1 MCITLHSAFFSCI
14 SDPVHILR
22 CTYTTHVYSFKCIAA
37 LLHYTAFVFFAA
49 FIRIT
54 STAHS
59 VLAYALHSIAYGR
72 ITTTDA
78 YYTHSISTHSKRI
91 YDTVHSSLTAYNICC
106 IRLHSLLTAYN
117 TCCIQTHCS
126 LHAFVGDRI
135 HTHTESY
142 THAAFVCGCICVH
155 SSLLHFQHL
164 HASAFA
170 LHSMFAAF
178 ILYRILVQSRRI
190 FGPMHSC
197 HLLHLLRLHPLRIH
211 LCVSCKDACTADAH
225 GCVQMHVDAHRR
237 ARMRIDASCKV
248 GCTQMCADV
257 CGCAWM
263 RENARRCA
271 RIHTNAH
278 AAESALMLQDVVE

>member
-59 VLAYALHSIAYGR
+59 VLAYPLHSIAYGR

-142 THAAFVCGCICVH
+142 THCILCLLHSFVTVFLCSRGASLVRCIHAICCICCGCILC
-155 SSLLHFQHL
+155 
-164 HASAFA
+164 ASTYVCRA
-170 LHSMFAAF
+170 
-178 ILYRILVQSRRI
+178 
-190 FGPMHSC
+190 
-197 HLLHLLRLHPLRIH
+197 
-211 LCVSCKDACTADAH
+211 K
-225 GCVQMHVDAHRR
+225 MHVP
-237 ARMRIDASCKV
+237 RMH
-248 GCTQMCADV
+248 TDV
-257 CGCAWM
+257 CRCVWM
-263 RENARRCA
+263 RMDAQERAPMRANTHKCTCCRKRSNASGC
-271 RIHTNAH
+271 
-278 AAESALMLQDVVE
+278 S